1 MNIGIIFGGK
11 SFEHEISIIT
21 AYQLRKKLMLYH
33 RIFMI
38 YVDIEGGVHSCSK
51 MTIND
56 FKERKYKF
64 KKLNIKSLELDVI
77 IGAMHG
83 ENGEDGYA
91 YNFARICNVKYFGS
105 KGFGSSICLDK
116 YKTYNFLSKNEINMI
131 PSYVYTYENYLNGD
145 NIEEF
150 PCIVKPLYG
159 GSSIGIE
166 VINNSDEAISKLS
179 SAFEYTDRILVQK
192 YYENVIEYNLA
203 LTEDDYSNLEKINN
217 KNEIFSFENKY
228 TDSFK
233 LIHQEL
239 VDDELYERFKEIS
252 RKVYNLLDLN
262 GIVRIDFFLLDN
274 EIYVNEVNTT
284 PGALSMYLFD
294 DFIEVFN
301 KSLNRELRIK
311 NVKYKVN
318 YGILK
323 NTNINK

>member
-21 AYQLRKKLMLYH
+21 AYQLKKKLLEYH
-33 RIFMI
+33 NVYMI
-38 YVDIEGGVHSCSK
+38 YVDINGNIYDCSK
-51 MTIND
+51 MNLNN
-56 FKERKYKF
+56 FKNNKLRFNKL
-64 KKLNIKSLELDVI
+64 KLNKLHLDII

-91 YNFARICNVKYFGS
+91 YNFARINNIKYFGS
-105 KGFGSSICLDK
+105 KGFGSSIALDK
-116 YKTYNFLSKNEINMI
+116 YKTYTYLSNNGIKMI
-131 PSYVYTYENYLNGD
+131 PSYIYTYNDYLKGKD
-145 NIEEF
+145 IEEY

-166 VINNSDEAISKLS
+166 VIKNNDEAICKLS
-179 SAFEYTDRILVQK
+179 NAFEFTDKILVQK
-192 YYENVIEYNLA
+192 YYDNIIEYNLA
-203 LTEDDYSNLEKINN
+203 LTEFDYSNLERINS

-228 TDSFK
+228 NDSFK

-239 VDDELYERFKEIS
+239 INDDLYDRFKEIG
-252 RKVYNLLDLN
+252 RKVYELLDLN
-262 GIVRIDFFLLDN
+262 GIIRIDFFLINN

-294 DFIEVFN
+294 DFMEVFN
-301 KSLNRELRIK
+301 KSLNNVLREK
-311 NVKYKVN
+311 NVNYKVN

-323 NTNINK
+323 NSNINK